1 MVGRAELRRRW
12 QGVAVLTLLVVI
24 VGAVVL
30 ATAAGARR
38 SSTALS
44 RFNRYSRA
52 SDLELD
58 VDPATTPAQVAAF
71 THASGVASVATLHAY
86 ALQVDGRPDQQIAA
100 ALDDRLGTAV
110 DRARLIAGRRQNPR
124 EPNEITISEGLG
136 DLGVGSHLRAASMTP
151 EQLQTIIAGNDP
163 GPSRGPDVVLDV
175 VGIVR
180 RPLDLGDRAATG
192 GVVVLSPAFAHEYDG
207 QIGIFATVLRVRTV
221 HGRSDIARVTATART
236 MFGASSSFQVTDLAR
251 ENGGADGAINVVTLA
266 LWIFAGVTAL
276 AGAIAIVIMLTRE
289 IAQASTDLP
298 TLQSL
303 GMTRGSRVAIG
314 MIPAFVAAGVG
325 TVLAAVVA
333 VAASPLL
340 PVGIARRADPNPGF
354 HADWLVLAVGI
365 AGVGA
370 FVLVVG
376 MVASMRASRARSV
389 DPRLSM
395 LRSTRVVEWLGRV
408 GFSPAFTSGVRM
420 TFDRRSSGRTLPT
433 RSAFLGAIFGV
444 ASLSAVV
451 VLSGSLGHLASTPR
465 LYGWTF
471 DFRAPDNTFAPACG
485 TTHDRGDYG
494 LHTVPGV
501 AAVAAVCFAPIRVGG
516 RTVTGWGL
524 TPVRGDIEPEIVSGR
539 APRGPREIALGQE
552 TLSALHTRI
561 GDSVRVRAPGSD
573 RRYRIVGR
581 AVFPRITG
589 QDLQPLADGAFF
601 SGDAF
606 RPLAAHSDD
615 VSRYLLGRFAA
626 GSDHRTVLT
635 RVSRTAAF
643 NARDGQTALV
653 SDQGAASPSVPPE
666 IERLEHVG
674 WFAPALAG
682 LLALLAS
689 LAVGH
694 ALVTGVRRRRHEFAV
709 LKTVGFSR
717 RQVRAA
723 VAWHATMLA
732 AVGLLVGIP
741 LGLIVGRWAWRIL
754 AHGLGVSTTPWFP
767 ALELVLVAV
776 ISVAIVNLIG
786 AFPARTAAR
795 TRPAVALRAE

>member
-1 MVGRAELRRRW
+1 
-12 QGVAVLTLLVVI
+12 
-24 VGAVVL
+24 
-30 ATAAGARR
+30 
-38 SSTALS
+38 
-44 RFNRYSRA
+44 
-52 SDLELD
+52 
-58 VDPATTPAQVAAF
+58 
-71 THASGVASVATLHAY
+71 
-86 ALQVDGRPDQQIAA
+86 
-100 ALDDRLGTAV
+100 
-110 DRARLIAGRRQNPR
+110 
-124 EPNEITISEGLG
+124 
-136 DLGVGSHLRAASMTP
+136 
-151 EQLQTIIAGNDP
+151 
-163 GPSRGPDVVLDV
+163 
-175 VGIVR
+175 
-180 RPLDLGDRAATG
+180 
-192 GVVVLSPAFAHEYDG
+192 
-207 QIGIFATVLRVRTV
+207 
-221 HGRSDIARVTATART
+221 
-236 MFGASSSFQVTDLAR
+236 
-251 ENGGADGAINVVTLA
+251 
-266 LWIFAGVTAL
+266 
-276 AGAIAIVIMLTRE
+276 
-289 IAQASTDLP
+289 
-298 TLQSL
+298 
-303 GMTRGSRVAIG
+303 
-314 MIPAFVAAGVG
+314 
-325 TVLAAVVA
+325 
-333 VAASPLL
+333 
-340 PVGIARRADPNPGF
+340 
-354 HADWLVLAVGI
+354 
-365 AGVGA
+365 
-370 FVLVVG
+370 
-376 MVASMRASRARSV
+376 
-389 DPRLSM
+389 
-395 LRSTRVVEWLGRV
+395 
-408 GFSPAFTSGVRM
+408 
-420 TFDRRSSGRTLPT
+420 
-433 RSAFLGAIFGV
+433 
-444 ASLSAVV
+444 
-451 VLSGSLGHLASTPR
+451 
-465 LYGWTF
+465 
-471 DFRAPDNTFAPACG
+471 
-485 TTHDRGDYG
+485 
-494 LHTVPGV
+494 
-501 AAVAAVCFAPIRVGG
+501 
-516 RTVTGWGL
+516 VTGWGL

-626 GSDHRTVLT
+626 GSDHRTVLS

-694 ALVTGVRRRRHEFAV
+694 ALVTGVRRRRHAFAV